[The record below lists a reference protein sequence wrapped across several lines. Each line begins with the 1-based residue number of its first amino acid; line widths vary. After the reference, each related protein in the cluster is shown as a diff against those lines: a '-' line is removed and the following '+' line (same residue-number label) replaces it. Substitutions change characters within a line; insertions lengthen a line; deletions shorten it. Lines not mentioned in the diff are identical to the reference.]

1 MFNKTPDI
9 WTQMVLAETP
19 RCNER
24 ILKGWATPMSN
35 GVAKFIDE
43 EVWGSAK
50 SSLPEGLEYV
60 KCEKCSPREAYQV
73 ITSAKSSK
81 RSYDIARSDL
91 VLYKFWFKYDGE
103 LLKPRYQFLPFWT
116 DFIHLSETPY
126 HISPVLADNVFSPGN
141 NTVFVKL
148 LRVKLNFDRSAHTY
162 VCNNEITSGNVVHGV
177 LYRNGDNKKKEKT
190 TKAQTTTAHYLY
202 AKYGFSDTWQR
213 YFGFVPNVFEYDKDT
228 CDRLKEQGYDVFRST
243 GVRPKTFIGSFY
255 KGNSLCIA
263 IKKELITPAILT
275 MVCSFFYIVD
285 HFPTR
290 VKLCD
295 LNDVTLWMVTLGEI
309 IHTGHYYVGK
319 LYESMTVHLKS
330 IVNNSDALI
339 LKKLKECGYHEKY
352 VLENFFDILFIIQ
365 CETQKWLTEGSYN
378 QSLFNKR
385 FEVYEY
391 LLLDIVR
398 SVFGTIFELDKKS
411 QRRKLV
417 IKEIEEIFNRNLG
430 LRAIFNIVSAG
441 GLNTVASSTDA
452 MIFKITSVFEVQ
464 SPTSGGKSKKRQ
476 PANEEQRIHS
486 SHAAIG
492 NILGISKDSPTS
504 VKKLNPYLQID
515 EVTGTPI
522 PNPKYIND
530 LAMVDE
536 LLKTNEQVGF
546 SVD

>member
-1 MFNKTPDI
+1 MFKKDV
-9 WTQMVLAETP
+9 WTDMVLSETP

-35 GVAKFIDE
+35 GVAEFIDK

-50 SSLPEGLEYV
+50 ESLPPGLEYV
-60 KCEKCSPREAYQV
+60 KCEKCSPKEAYQV
-73 ITSAKSSK
+73 LTAAKSSK
-81 RSYDIARSDL
+81 RTYDIARSDL

-103 LLKPRYQFLPFWT
+103 LLRPRYQFLPFWT
-116 DFIHLSETPY
+116 EFIYLSGTPY

-148 LRVKLNFDRSAHTY
+148 LRVKLNFERSYHTY
-162 VCNNEITSGNVVHGV
+162 ICNNEIVSGHVVHGV

-202 AKYGFSDTWQR
+202 AKYGFSETWMR
-213 YFGFVPNVFEYDKDT
+213 YFGFVPEVFEYDVEKSDKY
-228 CDRLKEQGYDVFRST
+228 REQGYTVFRST
-243 GVRPKTFIGSFY
+243 SVKPRTYIGNFY
-255 KGNSLCIA
+255 KGNNLCLA
-263 IKKELITPAILT
+263 IKKELVNPSVLT

-290 VKLCD
+290 VNKED
-295 LNDVTLWMVTLGEI
+295 LNDTVLWMVTLGEI

-319 LYESMTVHLKS
+319 LYESMVVHLKS
-330 IVNNSDALI
+330 IINNSDTLI
-339 LKKLKECGYHEKY
+339 IKKLKDSGYHKNY
-352 VLENFFDILFIIQ
+352 ILENFFDILFIIQ
-365 CETQKWLTEGSYN
+365 CETQKWLTEGSHN
-378 QSLFNKR
+378 QNLFNKR

-398 SVFGTIFELDKKS
+398 SIFNTIFELDKKS

-417 IKEIEEIFNRNLG
+417 VKEIDEVFNRNLG
-430 LRAIFNIVSAG
+430 VRAIFNLVKVG
-441 GLNTVASSTDA
+441 GLNTIASSTDA
-452 MIFKITSVFEVQ
+452 MIFKISSIFEVQ

-476 PANEEQRIHS
+476 PVTEELRIHS

-492 NILGISKDSPTS
+492 NILGISKDNPTA
-504 VKKLNPYLQID
+504 VKRLNPYLQID
-515 EVTGTPI
+515 DVTGCPI
-522 PNPKYIND
+522 PDPEYMAGLERI
-530 LAMVDE
+530 DE

-546 SVD
+546 DTSR